1 MNFQRYLSAKRT
13 VDDRALNRRVEDRL
27 AEEIKYRDRLH
38 VLEVGAGIGA
48 TAERLLA
55 RPWLP
60 DRTSYTGLDLRPENV
75 ATARKR
81 LPERA
86 VARGYAVRPTGDR
99 FVASRGKRR
108 VEFDF
113 VVADAFDYLSET
125 DESWDLLVAHAF
137 VDLVDPTDALAAF
150 RDALAPDGIAYC
162 PITFDGGTVFEPVA
176 DGEFEDHLV
185 ERFHRHIDE
194 SGDSRAGR
202 RLLSTVSASKK
213 RDGKGNHELL
223 AAGGADW
230 LVRPRDGGYP
240 ADEAYFL
247 RCIVEMV
254 AGAVREDPEVADGR
268 LSGWVSRRR
277 DQIDDATLIYCAH
290 HLDLLFR

>member
-1 MNFQRYLSAKRT
+1 VNFQRYLSAKRT
-13 VDDRALNRRVEDRL
+13 VDDRALNRQVEDML
-27 AEEIKYRDRLH
+27 ATQIEDRDYLR

-48 TAERLLA
+48 SAERLLA

-60 DRTSYTGLDLRPENV
+60 DRTTYTGLDLRPENV

-86 VARGYAVRPTGDR
+86 AAMEYAVRSDGDR
-99 FVASRGKRR
+99 LVVSRGKRR
-108 VEFDF
+108 VEIDF
-113 VVADAFDYLSET
+113 RVADVFEFVAET

-137 VDLVDPTDALAAF
+137 VDLVDPEDALTAF

-162 PITFDGGTVFEPVA
+162 PITFDGETFFEPVA
-176 DGEFEDHLV
+176 DRAFEDHLV

-202 RLLSTVSASKK
+202 RLLSAASTGVE
-213 RDGKGNHELL
+213 GKSGGNVL
-223 AAGGADW
+223 AVGRSDW

-247 RCIVEMV
+247 HCIVDMV
-254 AGAVREDPEVADGR
+254 AGAVRDDPEVADDR
-268 LSGWVSRRR
+268 LSEWVSRRR
-277 DQIDDATLIYCAH
+277 DQIDDATLVYCGH
-290 HLDLLFR
+290 HLDLLFQ